1 MEAIDQDVA
10 LGFLRSLLID
20 LQENEDGMRKDFEDA
35 SLSIAEIRKRLKIW
49 QGKHSEMVQRNMRD
63 ALKAKLGRDPPTTV
77 SFKDFFSK
85 IVEEF
90 QTETEIIEL
99 IKSVNGSILKV
110 KDMIKS
116 QLKKDPNLY
125 DLSSVSYTHLRAHE
139 TPEHLVCRL
148 LLEKKKL

>member
-99 IKSVNGSILKV
+99 IKSINGSI
-110 KDMIKS
+110 
-116 QLKKDPNLY
+116 P
-125 DLSSVSYTHLRAHE
+125 VSYTHL
-139 TPEHLVCRL
+139 TLPTIYSV
-148 LLEKKKL
+148 

>member
-125 DLSSVSYTHLRAHE
+125 DLS
-139 TPEHLVCRL
+139 
-148 LLEKKKL
+148 